1 VLAAFICMKL
11 ATLVATV
18 AACHGAEKAL
28 PDGAADAAAD
38 AAPSSGLSRCDDDTP
53 TRPMLVA
60 ISADDIVELYAL
72 HPGKIDT
79 TGIRLTGIHLPSQIV
94 MRDDAAEALVVYGGW
109 GTPFGVAA
117 ISIAPDGSSAQVEQV
132 LQIGTDSTAI
142 SVAYADHDHA
152 VVALEGMK
160 DEVVGLSRGTNGGPF
175 VAGPRVA
182 APADFP
188 LAVMAL
194 PSTGDVLMS
203 RSQVGVDP
211 TLDIY
216 RLRDASGTWM
226 SSGTHTSVGPTP
238 IAMAIHP
245 TGAALFVPTSDP
257 QNQPSASNL
266 LAPGQMHAVK
276 IGDNAFSDGG
286 TVPTKRIGSLIAI
299 DPGGHFVV
307 TEGNV
312 YMLDR
317 NGNPNVYA
325 YTWQTVRVADDGA
338 LGDSFDSDPTA
349 GLLFDDLQ
357 VAPSGQLV
365 AARELYEGSVPPAQ
379 QYPLE
384 LWAQP
389 SWGAWQ
395 LCDTAYLSG
404 GAHVAIGR

>member
-1 VLAAFICMKL
+1 MKL

-28 PDGAADAAAD
+28 PDGVVDAAAD
-38 AAPSSGLSRCDDDTP
+38 AAPSDGLSRCDDP
-53 TRPMLVA
+53 GPAHAMLVA
-60 ISADDIVELYAL
+60 ISADDVVELFAM
-72 HPGKIDT
+72 HPGSLADT
-79 TGIRLTGIHLPSQIV
+79 GVRLTGIHLPSQIV
-94 MRDDAAEALVVYGGW
+94 MRDDGAEALVVYGGW

-117 ISIAPDGSSAQVEQV
+117 ISIAPDGSTAQVEQM

-152 VVALEGMK
+152 VAALEGMK
-160 DEVVGLSRGTNGGPF
+160 DEVVGLSRGASGF
-175 VAGPRVA
+175 VAGPRIA
-182 APADFP
+182 APADYP
-188 LAVMAL
+188 LAVQAL
-194 PSTGDVLMS
+194 AHTGDVLMS
-203 RSQVGVDP
+203 RSQVGVDS

-216 RLRDASGTWM
+216 RLHDASGSWQ
-226 SSGTHTSVGPTP
+226 SAGPHASVGPTP

-245 TGAALFVPTSDP
+245 SGAALFVPTSDP

-266 LAPGQMHAVK
+266 LAPGQMHAVR
-276 IGDNAFSDGG
+276 IGPNAFSDGG

-338 LGDSFDSDPTA
+338 LGDSFDTDPTA

-357 VAPSGQLV
+357 VAPTGHLV

-395 LCDTAYLSG
+395 LCDTAHLSG
-404 GAHVAIGR
+404 GAHVAIAP